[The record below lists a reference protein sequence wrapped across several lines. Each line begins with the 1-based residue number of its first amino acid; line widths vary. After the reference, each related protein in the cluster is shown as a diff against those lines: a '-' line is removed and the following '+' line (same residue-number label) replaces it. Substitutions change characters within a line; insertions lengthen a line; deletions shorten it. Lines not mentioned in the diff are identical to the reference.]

1 MTTESGAEYMVYF
14 IHSFDFNTI
23 GPMNRRELLRR
34 VLFSTEQQTT
44 HGRRGKEHEYHSR
57 ERVDDVHVLPPYIS
71 CPEVPWPK
79 GAVYLGYALKFPPT
93 GVVLTQSYAAA
104 SRVHQP
110 LAAVTQFLTPIAN
123 PSAPLLSAHV
133 LTPLHSALLLRS
145 ATN

>member
-1 MTTESGAEYMVYF
+1 
-14 IHSFDFNTI
+14 
-23 GPMNRRELLRR
+23 MNRRELLRR
-34 VLFSTEQQTT
+34 VLFSTEQQHTDDEERST
-44 HGRRGKEHEYHSR
+44 SITPAER
-57 ERVDDVHVLPPYIS
+57 ERVVDVNVLPPYTS

-104 SRVHQP
+104 SRVQQP

-123 PSAPLLSAHV
+123 PSAPLLSPHV

-145 ATN
+145 GTN